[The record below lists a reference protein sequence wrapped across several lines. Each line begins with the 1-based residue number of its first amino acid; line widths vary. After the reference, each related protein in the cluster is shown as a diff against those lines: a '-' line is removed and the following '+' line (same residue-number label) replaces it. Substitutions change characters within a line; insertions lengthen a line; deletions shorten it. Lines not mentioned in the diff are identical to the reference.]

1 MSQILSL
8 PPRASAVHGASG
20 VHRASGSHGT
30 SGVLGDFLHRAAGAW
45 QHAFSAQ
52 PRPPQW
58 LVLGSGAL
66 ALAVVVSA
74 WTWPRARTVVTI
86 VHEGGHAI
94 VALVTGQRRIRVRLY
109 RDTAGETLSTGAGN
123 GIGVALTAA
132 AGYPAPSLV
141 GLGAAVLL
149 TIGHL
154 TGMLLLGLV
163 LLITLAIAV
172 RNLYG
177 MLAVLVT
184 AGTVAA
190 VCLYATPEVQAGF
203 GYTMTWFLLF
213 GAVRPV
219 VELQRDRR
227 RRRNPRTDADQLAR
241 LTHMP
246 GGAWVVT
253 FGIFALAALAVSA
266 RWLVG

>member
-1 MSQILSL
+1 MTARQMLSL
-8 PPRASAVHGASG
+8 PDSG
-20 VHRASGSHGT
+20 
-30 SGVLGDFLHRAAGAW
+30 SGVLSDLWHRADGVW
-45 QHAFSAQ
+45 QHAFAAQ

-86 VHEGGHAI
+86 VHEGGHAV
-94 VALVTGQRRIRVRLY
+94 VALVTGQRKVRVKLY
-109 RDTAGETLSTGAGN
+109 RDTAGETLSTGAGRGV
-123 GIGVALTAA
+123 GIALTAA

-154 TGMLLLGLV
+154 TGMLLLGL
-163 LLITLAIAV
+163 LLLVALAIAV

-177 MLAVLVT
+177 MLAVLAT
-184 AGTVAA
+184 AGTVAG
-190 VCLYATPEVQAGF
+190 VCLYASAAVQAGF

-213 GAVRPV
+213 GGVRPV
-219 VELQRDRR
+219 VELHRERR
-227 RRRNPRTDADQLAR
+227 RGRNWRTDADQLAR
-241 LTHMP
+241 LTHLP
-246 GGAWVVT
+246 GGAWVVV
-253 FGIFALAALAVSA
+253 FGIFAVAALAVSA
-266 RWLVG
+266 RWLAG